1 MSKDV
6 ENNTEKSLIEF
17 VYKFVQNCL
26 ASKPV
31 IVLGSGHSSVY
42 GIPDVHQIGEYL
54 VANVTSTIK
63 KEDEV
68 AWNKFQEVLK
78 QKHLEAAL
86 HEVQLSPQV
95 TKLIIEKTLGVHIFS
110 G

>member
-1 MSKDV
+1 MS
-6 ENNTEKSLIEF
+6 
-17 VYKFVQNCL
+17 
-26 ASKPV
+26 P
-31 IVLGSGHSSVY
+31 
-42 GIPDVHQIGEYL
+42 
-54 VANVTSTIK
+54 STIK